1 METPDLSPSK
11 GSGPSSPSQQNKH
24 ALNPYCMQLQHTLIS
39 LVIKKPSSIFQPRGQ
54 GEKGMSFKGSAQSV
68 TKLNPSYLGG

>member
-1 METPDLSPSK
+1 
-11 GSGPSSPSQQNKH
+11 
-24 ALNPYCMQLQHTLIS
+24 MQLQHTLIS